1 MDTFKTLNAPV
12 ESPVYKVKG
21 SKFISHAYPV
31 HSREE
36 VNLILKNLRAEHPK
50 ANHCCYAWRLG
61 KEKFNYRFN
70 DDGEP
75 ANSAGK
81 PIYGQILS
89 FELTEVLIAV
99 IRYFGGTKL
108 GVGGLIQAYRES
120 ARLAL
125 EEGSVVRKEIK
136 VPFWLNFEYPQM
148 DRVMRLIKEKQ
159 AEIVSQEMEM
169 QVRIGLMVSKKNE
182 ATFRESLT
190 QMHEVHLEDTPD
202 LPEYPTGPS

>member
-1 MDTFKTLNAPV
+1 MDTFKTLIAPA
-12 ESPVYKVKG
+12 ESEVYKVKG
-21 SKFISHAYPV
+21 SKFISYAYPV

-36 VNLILKNLRAEHPK
+36 IDLILKDLRVQHSK

-61 KEKFNYRFN
+61 KEKVEYRYN

-89 FELTEVLIAV
+89 YQLTDVLIAV

-125 EEGSVVRKEIK
+125 VEGSVVRKKIK
-136 VPFWLNFEYPQM
+136 LPFALEFEYPQM
-148 DRVMRLIKEKQ
+148 DKVMRLVKEKQ
-159 AEIVSQEMEM
+159 LEIVSQEMGM
-169 QVRIGLMVSKKNE
+169 KVRLELLVSKKNE
-182 ATFRESLT
+182 AAFRESLA
-190 QMHEVHLEDTPD
+190 QLYEVRLDEVKPRD
-202 LPEYPTGPS
+202 